1 MATPGP
7 VFIIAGCIA
16 IFGIDTPLPS
26 TIGDAF
32 IMFSF
37 EQVNARGAGIL
48 DFGIVEGKGA
58 GEWAETGEGAG
69 GGE

>member
-48 DFGIVEGKGA
+48 DFGIGKGA